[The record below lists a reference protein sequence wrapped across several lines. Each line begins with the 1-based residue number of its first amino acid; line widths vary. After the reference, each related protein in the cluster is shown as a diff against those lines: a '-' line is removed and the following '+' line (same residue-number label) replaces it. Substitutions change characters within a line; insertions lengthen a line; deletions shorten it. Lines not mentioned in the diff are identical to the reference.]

1 MSTNTLKSQVSV
13 DMFDKL
19 PGGGSSGGG
28 LGPKKLKSDD
38 SDDVDVDFEDSFNDF
53 MKRPSI
59 ESPWNKGT
67 STPVTPGRFSQ
78 EESFVDSSPERE
90 PPARMGSLKKQ
101 TAITSIAA
109 PALEDKPCKW
119 VNGRASLEQIEL
131 AKAFDVYVSA
141 IRLDDL
147 VIYLNPDVMIK
158 LVFLGVTSP
167 PSKSISMTSSEPQP
181 ISFYSHMLFNEDNIK
196 LLKNEISD
204 FQESLCFQINVYS
217 SEALD
222 DHVKVAHANVNL
234 WVMLEDS
241 INLSRQEIDLY
252 SADDS
257 ELVGSIIVDVR
268 GYLLLQKAR

>member
-28 LGPKKLKSDD
+28 MGPKKLKSDD
-38 SDDVDVDFEDSFNDF
+38 PDDVDVDFEDSFNDF

-147 VIYLNPDVMIK
+147 VIYLNPDVR
-158 LVFLGVTSP
+158 
-167 PSKSISMTSSEPQP
+167 
-181 ISFYSHMLFNEDNIK
+181 
-196 LLKNEISD
+196 
-204 FQESLCFQINVYS
+204 
-217 SEALD
+217 
-222 DHVKVAHANVNL
+222 
-234 WVMLEDS
+234 DS
-241 INLSRQEIDLY
+241 
-252 SADDS
+252 
-257 ELVGSIIVDVR
+257 SIINWINESV
-268 GYLLLQKAR
+268 LLFRS